1 MTAGAAVALAWS
13 VQARASST
21 NDAQPYACGS
31 AGESLLIEGVTTV
44 DFRGERPD
52 VRSGVS
58 VLVQG
63 GRIARIVDHA
73 SEIDD
78 DVTVVDGT
86 GLTMIPGLY
95 DMHAHVWDQTELAAQ
110 LMHGVTTVRNLSGM
124 PFHLR
129 LSQQVEQGEVC
140 GARLLTSGP
149 ILNSAGPDAQIY
161 HQIVSTAEEARA
173 AVRQQYQVG
182 YRRIKVY
189 SNLAPDAF
197 AAASDE
203 AAGLGMA
210 ITGHTPE
217 GKRTFDTNGH
227 ISFEL
232 DFEKVMQVPFET
244 VEHVESLAWHG
255 LHGEIDPA
263 GARSIA
269 RQLAEKGQTV
279 TPTLIAHQNLV
290 EVAQSGG
297 AYAYRAGI
305 GTMSP
310 LARLVAGQSIARWSQ
325 EDPRRER
332 ERAEFYQA
340 FTRMLDEEGVQIV
353 AGSDSGIFVNV
364 PGLSLIEEVELLAEA
379 LQSPFKAIKAATA
392 TPASVLGLAGRSGCV
407 AASCAA
413 DLVLYRCNPL
423 QDPRCLRQP
432 EAVIFR
438 GHLIDAEELRGQTGL
453 ASLANAHDNERTFA
467 NVFEGFAAQGNPITP
482 EQLGAA
488 IGGK

>member
-1 MTAGAAVALAWS
+1 MALALPS
-13 VQARASST
+13 QANAVPGDEAVPAS
-21 NDAQPYACGS
+21 CGTPS
-31 AGESLLIEGVTTV
+31 HGLLVKGVTAV

-58 VLVQG
+58 VLVRDG
-63 GRIARIVDHA
+63 RVVRIASDLDVP
-73 SEIDD
+73 ED
-78 DVTVVDGT
+78 DVTIVDGA

-95 DMHAHVWDQTELAAQ
+95 DMHTHVWDQTELAAQ
-110 LMHGVTTVRNLSGM
+110 LMHGVTTARNLSGM

-129 LSQQVEQGEVC
+129 LGQQVESGEVC
-140 GARLLTSGP
+140 GSRLVTAGP

-161 HQIVSTAEEARA
+161 HQLVATAEEARE
-173 AVRQQYQVG
+173 AVRQQHELG

-189 SNLAPDAF
+189 SNLAPEAF
-197 AAASDE
+197 VAASEE
-203 AAGLGMA
+203 AEHLGMA

-217 GKRTFDTNGH
+217 GQRSFDADGRV
-227 ISFEL
+227 SFEL
-232 DFEKVMQVPFET
+232 DFETVAAVQFET
-244 VEHVESLAWHG
+244 IEHVESLAWHG
-255 LHGEIDPA
+255 LHGDIDPI
-263 GARSIA
+263 GARRIA
-269 RQLAEKGQTV
+269 RLLAAAGQTV

-297 AYAYRAGI
+297 AFAYRAGI

-310 LARLVAGQSIARWSQ
+310 LARLVAGKSIARWSQ

-332 ERAEFYQA
+332 DRAEFYRA
-340 FTRMLDEEGVQIV
+340 FTRILDEEGVPLV
-353 AGSDSGIFVNV
+353 AGSDAGIFVNV
-364 PGLSLIEEVELLAEA
+364 PGLSLIEEVELLAGA

-392 TPASVLGLAGRSGCV
+392 TPASVLGLAGQSGCV
-407 AASCAA
+407 AAGCAA

-438 GHLIDAEELRGQTGL
+438 GHLIDAEGLRGQTGL
-453 ASLANAHDNERTFA
+453 ALLANAHDNQRTFA
-467 NVFEGFAAQGNPITP
+467 NVLEGFAAQGNPVTP

-488 IGGK
+488 IGSN